1 MENLS
6 VVLSACPGM
15 LLWIVAIVIAVVRW
29 QHQPVASALVM
40 TGGVIELMLRAAY
53 VVVPK
58 LMIDRGMA
66 ATQLSVIYGVLS
78 LVGLVGSGLTVAAVF
93 VDREPKDRRPVDP
106 KQL

>member
-40 TGGVIELMLRAAY
+40 SGGVIELMLRAAY

-66 ATQLSVIYGVLS
+66 ATQLSIIYGVLS
-78 LVGLVGSGLTVAAVF
+78 FFGLIGSGLLIAAAF
-93 VDREPKDRRPVDP
+93 VDRGPKDQRPVDP